1 VEAAEWGGLSLTEL
15 EDSAPDDVPS
25 LVEAFRRLVE
35 RGLFVPKEQKKS

>member
-1 VEAAEWGGLSLTEL
+1 MEAAEWGGLSLTEL
-15 EDSAPDDVPS
+15 EDPDDVPS